1 MKTTLEVIFLL
12 EDGKST
18 TFELENPRTDLT
30 KAEVVAVANNMIEKK
45 ALQIGGLNIA
55 AVKNAFVRKV
65 DEVSLA

>member
-1 MKTTLEVIFLL
+1 MKPTLEVIFLL

-45 ALQIGGLNIA
+45 ALQIGGLNLA

>member
-1 MKTTLEVIFLL
+1 MISALL
-12 EDGKST
+12 SSSD
-18 TFELENPRTDLT
+18 PRTDLT

-45 ALQIGGLNIA
+45 ALQIGGLNLA